1 RDDRQGGLDPEG
13 AGRGGAVRM
22 IWLNG
27 QFVEEDAARIAP
39 LDRGFLLGDGVFDT
53 FAIRDGA
60 PAHFAAHMARLRKSA
75 AVFGLP
81 VPFEDAEAEA
91 AARRVAEASGAVTGA
106 GRLTLSR
113 GQGPRGL
120 VPPDQASP
128 TIMLAVAPS
137 PPPPESVSVL
147 LSYVVRAS
155 AALSSRHKTLSYID
169 NV

>member
-1 RDDRQGGLDPEG
+1 
-13 AGRGGAVRM
+13 
-22 IWLNG
+22 
-27 QFVEEDAARIAP
+27 
-39 LDRGFLLGDGVFDT
+39 
-53 FAIRDGA
+53 
-60 PAHFAAHMARLRKSA
+60 
-75 AVFGLP
+75 
-81 VPFEDAEAEA
+81 
-91 AARRVAEASGAVTGA
+91 ASGAVTGA

-147 LSYVVRAS
+147 LSDVVRAS

-169 NV
+169 NVEARRRAAARGFGEALMLNEHGEIACASAANIFWFADDALCTPALECGVLAG